1 MSYFDWNKEKNEK
14 LKEEREISFEEVV
27 DAINDNGLLK
37 TLDHPNRKKH
47 PNQKIAI
54 VKIGSYVYLVPFI
67 IDKDKIFL
75 KTIYPSRKATKKYL
89 IK

>member
-1 MSYFDWNKEKNEK
+1 MYIDWNEETNEQ
-14 LKEEREISFEEVV
+14 LKEERDVSFEEVV
-27 DAINDNGLLK
+27 DAINEGGLLE
-37 TLDHPNRKKH
+37 TIDHHNQKQH

-54 VKIGSYVYLVPFI
+54 VKIGSYAYHVPFI

-89 IK
+89 IE